1 MRACVCVCVCVCVQV
16 TVGWSPKSGGGSAAA
31 PLHTCRYV
39 AFGQYAGG
47 VEGSSTVAWF
57 RKPAIPGRT
66 DVPKESM
73 EVRGAPE

>member
-1 MRACVCVCVCVCVQV
+1 VFAPQV
-16 TVGWSPKSGGGSAAA
+16 TVGWSPKSGGGSATA

-47 VEGSSTVAWF
+47 VEGSSTVEWF

-66 DVPKESM
+66 DAPKEPM
-73 EVRGAPE
+73 EVRTPDFAQAYG